1 MLKSSHVFQILI
13 LLISSAA
20 HSAENNSAIYSTANN
35 FISVT
40 SGFQVGHNNE
50 VRSSQGNAT
59 TLFNVLQIGPK
70 SFARVDQIGVNN
82 NAYIHQ
88 ISISTSH
95 AIGSDF

>member
-1 MLKSSHVFQILI
+1 MIKLSHVFVIILI
-13 LLISSAA
+13 PIGSVA
-20 HSAENNSAIYSTANN
+20 HAGENNSAIYSTANN

-40 SGFQVGHNNE
+40 SGFQVGRNNE

-70 SFARVDQIGVNN
+70 SYAKVDQIGFNN

-88 ISISTSH
+88 ISVSTSR
-95 AIGSDF
+95 ALGSDF